1 MNIAM
6 HKPQVWPP
14 LLTPFSELGDV
25 DHDAL
30 DTLVDFYIR
39 QSVDGFLV
47 TGLSAEPFN
56 LSAVE
61 RGEILSRVIQRNA
74 GRVSIA
80 AAVYPDSTAS
90 SDWSRCIS
98 DVQNAGADI
107 AVILVSSLAPED
119 ASDAAVLDNLRS
131 IVDSTTG
138 NLGLYE
144 APLPYKRLLSLDA
157 IKFAADSGRFTFLKD
172 TSQNLSTMEARL
184 ETIAGSPLQLFNA
197 EMASY
202 RQSVKLGAHGFCG
215 LMANIVPQLLKPVA
229 TAETDAADE
238 LSLLLSIGDTALEK
252 DYPASAKCLLHEAY
266 GLTLSSYSRKLA
278 RGTDYKQCSGLAALH
293 QLLVRQGRLDGSN

>member
-6 HKPQVWPP
+6 HEPQVWPP
-14 LLTPFSELGDV
+14 LLTPFKKNGDV

-30 DTLVDFYIR
+30 DLMVDFYIG
-39 QSVDGFLV
+39 QSIAGFLV
-47 TGLSAEPFN
+47 TGLSAEPFH
-56 LSAVE
+56 LSAAE
-61 RGEILSRVIQRNA
+61 RREILSRVIQRTA

-80 AAVYPDSTAS
+80 AAVYPDSTAN
-90 SDWSRCIS
+90 SDWAECIS
-98 DVQNAGADI
+98 DVQKAGADT
-107 AVILVSSLAPED
+107 AVILVSSLAPEE
-119 ASDAAVLDNLRS
+119 ASDAVVLDRLRN

-138 NLGLYE
+138 MLGLYE

-157 IKFAADSGRFTFLKD
+157 IRFAAGSGRFTFLKD
-172 TSQNLSTMEARL
+172 TSQSLLTMEARL
-184 ETIAGSPLQLFNA
+184 AAIAGSPLQLFNA

-202 RQSVKLGAHGFCG
+202 RKSVQLGAHGFCG
-215 LMANIVPQLLKPVA
+215 LMANIVPQLLESVTTMDPD
-229 TAETDAADE
+229 TADE

-278 RGTDYKQCSGLAALH
+278 RGTDYAQCSGLAALH